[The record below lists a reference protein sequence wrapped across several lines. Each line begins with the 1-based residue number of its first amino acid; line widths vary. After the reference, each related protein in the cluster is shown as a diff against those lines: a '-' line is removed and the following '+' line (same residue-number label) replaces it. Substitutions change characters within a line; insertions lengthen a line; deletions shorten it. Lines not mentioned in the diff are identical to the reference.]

1 VQQSLRRDIST
12 TYHFKFKTYREVETD
27 FSQFKI
33 LLHNLTQSCEVLTA
47 SRGHMAL
54 LPSVQSYKFAAR
66 LNSFKTG
73 MAQQSRLDAGKPN
86 VFALLRRA
94 AQVKGL
100 NAVDLNYPD
109 HLDKV
114 VISEMKSHLND
125 LGLTVNGFAMRY
137 YSDPGFKIGAFTNPD
152 PKLRRLAIDQTK
164 RGIDQMLE
172 LGGSLMTLW
181 MGQDG
186 FDYSFQ
192 ADYARLWDQT
202 LEAISEV
209 ADHVPTSEVSIEYKP
224 NEPRSFALM
233 PDIGTTL
240 LAIHEM
246 GRKNVGVTIDFAHVL
261 YADEMPAYAVAL
273 AARSS
278 KLFGVHLNDGYAKRD
293 DGLMVG
299 TVHPVQT
306 MELIYVLEEINYDRP
321 IYFDTFP
328 DTTGMDPVA
337 ECSANIATVEA
348 MRGVV
353 RKLLQDNRLKTAI
366 AGQDAVTSNTVVRE
380 AIYGGPSAV
389 TAKS

>member
-1 VQQSLRRDIST
+1 MS
-12 TYHFKFKTYREVETD
+12 K
-27 FSQFKI
+27 
-33 LLHNLTQSCEVLTA
+33 A
-47 SRGHMAL
+47 SF
-54 LPSVQSYKFAAR
+54 PTSYKYAAR
-66 LNSFKTG
+66 LNSFKNK
-73 MAQQSRLDAGKPN
+73 AGSAA
-86 VFALLRRA
+86 ALPGVLGLLSRA
-94 AQVKGL
+94 ATVPGL
-100 NAVDLNYPD
+100 TAVDLNFPD
-109 HLDKV
+109 HLDGNDLR
-114 VISEMKSHLND
+114 EMKRHLD
-125 LGLTVNGFAMRY
+125 GLGLAVNGFAMRY

-152 PKLRRLAIDQTK
+152 ARLRRLAIDQTK

-209 ADHVPTSEVSIEYKP
+209 ADHVPTCEVSIEYKP

-233 PDIGTTL
+233 PDVGTTL
-240 LAIHEM
+240 LAIREM

-261 YADEMPAYAVAL
+261 YADEMPAYAVAM

-306 MELIYVLEEINYDRP
+306 LELIYVLEEIKYDRP

-328 DTTGMDPVA
+328 DTTGLDPVE
-337 ECSANIATVEA
+337 ECKANIATVEA
-348 MRGVV
+348 MREVV
-353 RKLLQDNRLKTAI
+353 RKLQADNRLKQSVSA
-366 AGQDAVTSNTVVRE
+366 QDAVSSTNIVRE
-380 AIYGGPSAV
+380 ALYGARTV
-389 TAKS
+389 R

>member
-1 VQQSLRRDIST
+1 MSPKLPYRPY
-12 TYHFKFKTYREVETD
+12 TY
-27 FSQFKI
+27 
-33 LLHNLTQSCEVLTA
+33 
-47 SRGHMAL
+47 
-54 LPSVQSYKFAAR
+54 AAR
-66 LNSFKTG
+66 LNSFKVG
-73 MAQQSRLDAGKPN
+73 VSKENAGDPKYQG
-86 VFALLRRA
+86 VLGLLTHA
-94 AQVKGL
+94 AKVTGL

-109 HLDKV
+109 HLEGADLA
-114 VISEMKSHLND
+114 EMKRHLD
-125 LGLTVNGFAMRY
+125 ALGLSVNGFAMRY

-152 PKLRRLAIDQTK
+152 ANLRRLAIDQTK

-202 LEAISEV
+202 LEAIAEV
-209 ADHVPTSEVSIEYKP
+209 ADHVATSEVSIEYKP

-246 GRKNVGVTIDFAHVL
+246 GRKNIGVTIDFAHVL

-273 AARSS
+273 AARQS

-306 MELIYVLEEINYDRP
+306 IELIYILEEIGYDRP

-328 DTTGMDPVA
+328 DTTGMDPIA

-348 MRGVV
+348 MRKVV
-353 RKLLQDNRLKTAI
+353 QKLRQDNRLKTAI
-366 AGQDAVTSNTVVRE
+366 AGQDAVTSNNVVRE
-380 AIYGGPSAV
+380 ALYGGLAAD
-389 TAKS
+389 TAKTGAR